1 MKAAIYA
8 RVSTDKQTHDSQL
21 NELREYCQRRNWP
34 NVTEYCD
41 TISGSKFSREGLDRL
56 MADVRRG
63 KLDVIICF
71 KLDRLGRSLPHLAQI
86 VGELTSHRVALVCP
100 SQGIDT
106 SGLNPASQLQLNI
119 LMAIAEFERSIIQER
134 VTSGLRAAKAKGV
147 RLGRP
152 ATLDKHEGAVRELV
166 AKGIGVRQIG
176 KMLNLPVSSTGKLV
190 RRVLSAEKS
199 CKTVSDHFA

>member
-21 NELREYCQRRNWP
+21 NELREYCARRNWT
-34 NVTEYCD
+34 NVTEFCD

-56 MADVRRG
+56 MTDVRRS
-63 KLDVIICF
+63 KVDVVICF

-134 VTSGLRAAKAKGV
+134 VSAGLRAAKANGV

-152 ATLDKHEGAVRELV
+152 TTLARHEQAVGLLVAEGVGVREIARRL
-166 AKGIGVRQIG
+166 K
-176 KMLNLPVSSTGKLV
+176 LPVASAHKLV
-190 RRVLSAEKS
+190 KARSTAL
-199 CKTVSDHFA
+199 FAD